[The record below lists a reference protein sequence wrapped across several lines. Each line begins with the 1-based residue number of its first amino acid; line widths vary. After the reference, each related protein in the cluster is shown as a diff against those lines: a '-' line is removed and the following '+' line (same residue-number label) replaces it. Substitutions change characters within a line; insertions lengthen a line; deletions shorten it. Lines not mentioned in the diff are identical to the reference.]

1 MTSKETICY
10 AFLLINSFKSHTQGN
25 SAYYFVQNKYQIWGI
40 CPQLSKSIVL
50 VVNSAINHKVTTLRL
65 ENVKMMSDAAVL
77 QCTVAPSQS
86 KIVVLSTVT
95 VLRKSNEKSE
105 SKRCLCIE

>member
-1 MTSKETICY
+1 
-10 AFLLINSFKSHTQGN
+10 
-25 SAYYFVQNKYQIWGI
+25 
-40 CPQLSKSIVL
+40 
-50 VVNSAINHKVTTLRL
+50 
-65 ENVKMMSDAAVL
+65 MMSDAAVL